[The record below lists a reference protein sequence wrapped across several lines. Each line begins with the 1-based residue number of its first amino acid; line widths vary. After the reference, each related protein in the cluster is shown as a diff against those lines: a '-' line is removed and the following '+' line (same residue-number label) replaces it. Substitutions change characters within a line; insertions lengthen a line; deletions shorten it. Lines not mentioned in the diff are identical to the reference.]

1 MMTQQRT
8 EIINNAQFCKSNAAK
23 KEENKHMPT
32 KGRVGRETQSKQKTQ
47 KQEKTTQLISQRNA
61 KEHAHKH

>member
-1 MMTQQRT
+1 MTQQRT

-23 KEENKHMPT
+23 KEESKHMLT